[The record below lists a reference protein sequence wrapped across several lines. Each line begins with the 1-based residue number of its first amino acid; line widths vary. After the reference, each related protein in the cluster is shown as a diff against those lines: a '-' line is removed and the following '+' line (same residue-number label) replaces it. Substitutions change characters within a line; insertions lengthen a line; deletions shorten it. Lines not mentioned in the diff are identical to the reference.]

1 MNRPSLHAPILVVD
15 DHPDVRLA
23 LCMML
28 RSEGL
33 EPIEAASPGAA
44 SELAARQALS
54 CAVIDLNYTADTTS
68 GHEGLELVSRL
79 RELAPTMPVVVMTAW
94 GSVELAVE
102 AMRRGAAD
110 FIEKPWKGPRL
121 LNIVWSQ
128 VHLYSVRE
136 ENRRLRA
143 ETLLNRE
150 GPGGLC
156 VTESSAMRR
165 VLELTERVACSHANV
180 LLLGENGTGKSMLAR
195 DIHMRSPRAMH
206 PLIRIDMG
214 SLPESRF
221 MDDMFGEESGARPG
235 RFELAHKGSLLIEE
249 VSTIP
254 VFQQA
259 KLLRVLEEGE
269 LERHGSGQTRCVD
282 VRVISTT
289 NADLEAASRA
299 NRFRLDLLYR
309 LNAIQVRL
317 PALRERA
324 EDIIPLARHFLLR
337 ECLRLGREAARL
349 APSAERAMRSYPWP
363 GNIRELEHVVERAV
377 LITSGGEIDIDA
389 LALRPREE
397 APLVLDFLTLP
408 EAEDLLITQALERH
422 DNNLQRAADAL
433 GISRQSLY
441 RRLGKRRPKDP
452 AEPVG

>member
-1 MNRPSLHAPILVVD
+1 MNRPSLYAPILVVD

-150 GPGGLC
+150 GPGASVSRNPLRC
-156 VTESSAMRR
+156 A
-165 VLELTERVACSHANV
+165 ACSN
-180 LLLGENGTGKSMLAR
+180 
-195 DIHMRSPRAMH
+195 
-206 PLIRIDMG
+206 
-214 SLPESRF
+214 
-221 MDDMFGEESGARPG
+221 
-235 RFELAHKGSLLIEE
+235 
-249 VSTIP
+249 
-254 VFQQA
+254 
-259 KLLRVLEEGE
+259 
-269 LERHGSGQTRCVD
+269 
-282 VRVISTT
+282 
-289 NADLEAASRA
+289 
-299 NRFRLDLLYR
+299 
-309 LNAIQVRL
+309 
-317 PALRERA
+317 
-324 EDIIPLARHFLLR
+324 
-337 ECLRLGREAARL
+337 
-349 APSAERAMRSYPWP
+349 
-363 GNIRELEHVVERAV
+363 
-377 LITSGGEIDIDA
+377 
-389 LALRPREE
+389 
-397 APLVLDFLTLP
+397 
-408 EAEDLLITQALERH
+408 
-422 DNNLQRAADAL
+422 
-433 GISRQSLY
+433 
-441 RRLGKRRPKDP
+441 
-452 AEPVG
+452 